1 MQEENNDLLSICP
14 CGQSNDCFNSKTVD
28 FGQCFTCGLTK
39 SFDNIEDLNLPNL
52 YKDIAIGNWI
62 PFYYN
67 NGNYE
72 VYLDGTSKEDAKY
85 VYFERDENN
94 QAIVESKK
102 TFDRK
107 DFFSLLNF
115 LNDGAID

>member
-14 CGQSNDCFNSKTVD
+14 CGKSNDCFNSKTVD

-72 VYLDGTSKEDAKY
+72 VYLDGNNVENSKYIYIEKIDGKP
-85 VYFERDENN
+85 
-94 QAIVESKK
+94 ILSSKK
-102 TFDRK
+102 VFDRL

-115 LNDGAID
+115 INKIK